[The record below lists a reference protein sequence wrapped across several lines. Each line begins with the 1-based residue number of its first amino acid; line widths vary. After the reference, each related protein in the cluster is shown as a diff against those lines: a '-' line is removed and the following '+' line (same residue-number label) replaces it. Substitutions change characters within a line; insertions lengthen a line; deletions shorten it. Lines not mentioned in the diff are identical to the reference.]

1 MSSTNKTNDFGTKPL
16 GQLLKKQ
23 AIPASIGILV
33 MAIYGIVDTIFV
45 GKWVSTAAIGAI
57 TVVMPI
63 QFLMSSVG
71 MAIGVGGS
79 SIISRAFGEEN
90 FEKANHTF
98 ANMVSMVALF
108 AILFYIGGSLYM
120 NEILDLFGT
129 AGDVT
134 QPATEYFNILLYGV
148 PFLTIAMMTNSVIR
162 AEGYPK
168 FSMVVLIIPAVLNVI
183 LDPILIVYFDMG
195 IIGAAWATSISFMA
209 CAAYTILFF
218 FSKRSKLRFKVK
230 QLIIKASIVSEIGSI
245 GSITLVRQGAISI
258 LAIVLNNSLVDYGGD
273 MALSVYGVVNRIAMF
288 AFFPILGVTQGF
300 LPIVGFNYG
309 AKLYNRVSD
318 IISLSI
324 KWATI
329 MAFALFV
336 IIMVFTESIVSIF
349 TNDAVLIADAT
360 YAMRWVFAATPLVA
374 INMLMSGYYQAVGKV
389 MPALFLSLSKQI
401 IFLVPLVLILP
412 LFWGLDGIWYSF
424 VFADVFTA
432 LVSYY
437 FYRVVKKK
445 IAGHLAEREADIV

>member
-1 MSSTNKTNDFGTKPL
+1 MSTANKTNEFGTQPL
-16 GQLLKKQ
+16 AKLLSKQ

-45 GKWVSTAAIGAI
+45 GRYVDTYAIGAI

-79 SIISRAFGEEN
+79 SIISRAFGEGN
-90 FEKANHTF
+90 HEKADHTF
-98 ANMVSMVALF
+98 ANMVSLTIAFAL
-108 AILFYIGGSLYM
+108 LFYIGGSLYM
-120 NEILDLFGT
+120 DEILLLFGT
-129 AGDVT
+129 AGKIT
-134 QPATEYFNILLYGV
+134 APATAYFDILLYGV

-168 FSMVVLIIPAVLNVI
+168 ISMVVLIIPAVINVV

-195 IIGAAWATSISFMA
+195 IEGAAWATTISFIA
-209 CAAYTILFF
+209 CALYTIVFF
-218 FSKRSKLRFKVK
+218 FSTRSKLKFKAK
-230 QLIIKASIVSEIGSI
+230 QLILKAGIIQEIGSI

-258 LAIVLNNSLVDYGGD
+258 LAIVLNNSLVQYGGD
-273 MALSVYGVVNRIAMF
+273 IALSVYGIVNRIAMF

-309 AKLYNRVSD
+309 AKLYQRVSD

-329 MAFALFV
+329 MAFIIFV
-336 IIMVFTESIVSIF
+336 LIMVFTEYIVMIF
-349 TNDAVLIADAT
+349 TKDAT
-360 YAMRWVFAATPLVA
+360 LIEGSTFAMRWIFAATPLVA

-401 IFLVPLVLILP
+401 IFLVPLVMILP

-437 FYRVVKKK
+437 FYRVVKQK
-445 IAGHLAEREADIV
+445 IAGHLEERKLAEV

>member
-1 MSSTNKTNDFGTKPL
+1 MSTTNKTNDFGTKPL

-218 FSKRSKLRFKVK
+218 FSKRSKLRFKAK

-324 KWATI
+324 KWSTI

-401 IFLVPLVLILP
+401 IFLVPLVMILP

>member
-1 MSSTNKTNDFGTKPL
+1 MSTTNKTNDFGTNPL

-195 IIGAAWATSISFMA
+195 IEGAAWATSISFMA

-218 FSKRSKLRFKVK
+218 FSKRSKLRFKAK

-309 AKLYNRVSD
+309 AKLYDRVSD

-349 TNDAVLIADAT
+349 TNDAVLITDAT

-445 IAGHLAEREADIV
+445 IAGHLAEREADIA